1 MTTDPTLD
9 VPPRRRVAWFLLF
22 GALGAVVGLLPWLT
36 SGPFLPLQNLEY
48 TDDVSR
54 LGPFVLL
61 PYSQYEITTIIV
73 LLVVGGAAAGIIA
86 RAQRSRPGILRGLAT
101 VGGLALVQLVAI
113 VQTALATWNVLQER
127 FESIVYLVLLTAVAV
142 LAFVVSLFVAS
153 LVSTA
158 PRAGAGVALSIG
170 ALATGMWVG
179 AWMTLPFGAEAPFSA
194 VLPLTFF
201 LGPVLVGAAIAWTG
215 VDTVGR
221 VVAGVVGLALV
232 WVVPPLATALASAA
246 GTRVLASDLPEM
258 ADYGVNVFVSALTQ
272 TELGL
277 RVIGVTIAVAVVGL
291 VLRRM
296 MARRRN
302 AATA

>member
-36 SGPFLPLQNLEY
+36 SGPFLPLQNLED

-86 RAQRSRPGILRGLAT
+86 RAQRSRPGVLRGLAT

-127 FESIVYLVLLTAVAV
+127 LESIVYLVLLTAVAV
-142 LAFVVSLFVAS
+142 LAFVVSLLVAS

-158 PRAGAGVALSIG
+158 PRAGTGVALSIG
-170 ALATGMWVG
+170 ALATDIWVG
-179 AWMTLPFGAEAPFSA
+179 AWMTLPFGSESPFSA

-201 LGPVLVGAAIAWTG
+201 LGPVLVGATIAWTG
-215 VDTVGR
+215 VNTVGR
-221 VVAGVVGLALV
+221 VVAGVVGLLLV
-232 WVVPPLATALASAA
+232 WVVPPLTTALASAA

-258 ADYGVNVFVSALTQ
+258 ADYGVNVFVSALTRP
-272 TELGL
+272 ELGL
-277 RVIGVTIAVAVVGL
+277 SSIGVTIAVAVVGL

-296 MARRRN
+296 MARRRT